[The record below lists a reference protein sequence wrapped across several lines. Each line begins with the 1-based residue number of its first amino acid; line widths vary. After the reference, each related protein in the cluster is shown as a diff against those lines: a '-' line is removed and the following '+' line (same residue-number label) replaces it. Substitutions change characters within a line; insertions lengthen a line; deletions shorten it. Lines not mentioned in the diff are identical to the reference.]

1 MLGLARHAEG
11 LGEIAARD
19 RHDVE
24 PGTERISSSAST
36 LSADSISTT
45 FRMAVA
51 ASPRG
56 SVAHGLH
63 GGLGLGAGGDLREHH
78 AEGAESSTGLTS
90 SGRAPGTRTIGVAG
104 VPLVAAIMAAS
115 DSMPTGA
122 CSVSSI
128 SQSTPVRASACTS
141 CTLGIVTRQPSVA
154 RPSASARRSGL
165 IESSALTCRAILGE
179 APPADEKGPDA
190 RRRPRAGREAYSLYV
205 ERPAAGAN
213 EADGPF
219 SSACYRPPVTARVCP
234 VM

>member
-141 CTLGIVTRQPSVA
+141 CTLGIVTR
-154 RPSASARRSGL
+154 
-165 IESSALTCRAILGE
+165 
-179 APPADEKGPDA
+179 
-190 RRRPRAGREAYSLYV
+190 
-205 ERPAAGAN
+205 
-213 EADGPF
+213 
-219 SSACYRPPVTARVCP
+219 
-234 VM
+234 